1 MPGWDDRSRQFL
13 KTLAET
19 PSPSGYEQPVQAVVR
34 EWAAAYADE
43 VRTDVHGN
51 VVATLNPSGAPRVLI
66 DGHCDQIGMMIQHI
80 DDAGFLYAL
89 PIGGWDVQILLG
101 QKVTVWTTS
110 GPIPGVVSRKATHL
124 LTPDERN
131 KVPEFHELWID
142 VGAQS
147 AAEAK
152 EWVSVGDPATVELG
166 MRSIRP
172 DLVSGPKMDNAT
184 GVFIVFEALRRIAG
198 KAIAASVHAVS
209 AVQEEIGL
217 RGAQTAA
224 YGVDPHVGV
233 AVDVTHATDC
243 PTVDKRINGV
253 VALGKGPVLFRGP
266 NVNPVLFQR
275 LRGVAADE
283 NIPIQIKGAN
293 RGASNDANPIQLTRS
308 GVATAWIGVPNR
320 YMHSPVEMVSLADL
334 DHAAELLAQFLLS
347 LRPDETFAP

>member
-1 MPGWDDRSRQFL
+1 LDEKSHQFL

-34 EWAAAYADE
+34 QWAAEYSDD

-51 VVATLNPSGAPRVLI
+51 VVATVNPAGAPRVLL

-80 DDAGFLYAL
+80 DDNGFLYAL

-101 QKVTVWTTS
+101 QKVTVWTAS
-110 GPIPGVVSRKATHL
+110 GPVPGVVSRKATHL
-124 LTPDERN
+124 LTQDERN

-147 AAEAK
+147 GAEAR
-152 EWVSVGDPATVELG
+152 ECVAVGDPATVELG
-166 MRSIRP
+166 FRSIRR
-172 DLVSGPKMDNAT
+172 DLVCGPKLDNTA
-184 GVFIVFEALRRIAG
+184 GVFVVFEALRRIAG
-198 KAIAASVHAVS
+198 KKVAASVHVVS

-224 YGVDPHVGV
+224 YGVNPHVGV

-243 PTVDKRINGV
+243 PTIDKRANGV
-253 VALGKGPVLFRGP
+253 VALAKGPVLFRGP

-275 LRGVAADE
+275 LRGIAVHR
-283 NIPIQIKGAN
+283 NIPIQLKGAN

-320 YMHSPVEMVSLADL
+320 YMHSPVEMVSLTDL
-334 DHAAELLAQFLLS
+334 DHAAELLSQFLLS
-347 LRPDETFAP
+347 LKPDDDFTP